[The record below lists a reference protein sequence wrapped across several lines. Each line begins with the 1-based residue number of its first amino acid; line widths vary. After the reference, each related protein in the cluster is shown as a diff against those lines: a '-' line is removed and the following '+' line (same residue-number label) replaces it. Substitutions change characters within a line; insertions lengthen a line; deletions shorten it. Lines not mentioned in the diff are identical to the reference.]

1 MDSPEQQ
8 EVLARINASLSS
20 TVLRDI
26 VLAGASTLG
35 LSLGGYEALSE
46 AARAAVMRDAL
57 ANRPAVGGYPDVAAF
72 NRAFE
77 SIVVGEAALFRA
89 VAVANDPGAAS
100 SALIDEVEGVV
111 LTLKGLSGTGV
122 GSLAGQP
129 VSSLVIYGEALISL
143 YAGFDHPGQQ
153 AFVTFLASLRPA
165 SGYASFGQVMTV
177 VQANVYTAYTL
188 GKQADTAGKAALT
201 NVNAATSPE
210 AFDLALR
217 DSAEALAID
226 LSGLNQLDAT
236 GQAAVIGALWAQRPA
251 GGFATVSA
259 LNTPFESAVRTALD
273 SLVVVPPPPPQEP
286 VVQLPEPLSPSEPPP
301 SAPVGGEVAS
311 RKGVALTGVELSA
324 SVTTDASLRLEWVG
338 ERVAED
344 GGRVIEFALVANVGA
359 EPADAVQFQ
368 IAAVGQTVRVAAFSP
383 APALAGWL
391 QVQSIDDGVL
401 RYAAATYDTEFA
413 GAQRLGTLSLR
424 VDAAHDGALGV
435 SVDGYSL
442 GAEAARSLFLQY
454 EEAVTLAGAYQLVGL
469 EGGLIDLGL
478 TASAANLPRGTITAQ
493 DALEALR
500 LAVRLPSD
508 YANPFGYIAAD
519 FNQDGR
525 VTSQDALEILK
536 AAVRLPD
543 AIQPKW
549 VFLSDDADLSAIS
562 SRNTGY
568 KSGLT
573 LDSFAAS
580 ASHNFTA
587 VLLGDVNDSL
597 VFV

>member
-1 MDSPEQQ
+1 MQ
-8 EVLARINASLSS
+8 
-20 TVLRDI
+20 
-26 VLAGASTLG
+26 
-35 LSLGGYEALSE
+35 
-46 AARAAVMRDAL
+46 
-57 ANRPAVGGYPDVAAF
+57 
-72 NRAFE
+72 
-77 SIVVGEAALFRA
+77 
-89 VAVANDPGAAS
+89 
-100 SALIDEVEGVV
+100 
-111 LTLKGLSGTGV
+111 
-122 GSLAGQP
+122 
-129 VSSLVIYGEALISL
+129 
-143 YAGFDHPGQQ
+143 
-153 AFVTFLASLRPA
+153 
-165 SGYASFGQVMTV
+165 
-177 VQANVYTAYTL
+177 
-188 GKQADTAGKAALT
+188 
-201 NVNAATSPE
+201 
-210 AFDLALR
+210 
-217 DSAEALAID
+217 
-226 LSGLNQLDAT
+226 
-236 GQAAVIGALWAQRPA
+236 
-251 GGFATVSA
+251 
-259 LNTPFESAVRTALD
+259 TALD

-442 GAEAARSLFLQY
+442 GANAARSLFLQY
-454 EEAVTLAGAYQLVGL
+454 DEAVTLSGAYQLTGL
-469 EGGLIDLGL
+469 EGALIDLSL
-478 TASAANLPRGTITAQ
+478 TASAANLPRGAITAQ

-536 AAVRLPD
+536 AAVRMPD

-573 LDSFAAS
+573 LDSLSAS

>member
-8 EVLARINASLSS
+8 EVLARINASLAA
-20 TVLRDI
+20 TALRDV

-35 LSLGGYEALSE
+35 LALDGYEALNE

-57 ANRPAVGGYPDVAAF
+57 ANRPAVGGYADVSAF
-72 NRAFE
+72 NGAFDA
-77 SIVVGEAALFRA
+77 IVVGEAALFRA

-100 SALIDEVEGVV
+100 SALIDEVKAVV

-122 GSLAGQP
+122 GALAGQQ

-217 DSAEALAID
+217 DSAEALGID

-236 GQAAVIGALWAQRPA
+236 GQAAVIGALWGQRPTS
-251 GGFATVSA
+251 GFATVSA
-259 LNTPFESAVRTALD
+259 LNTPFESAVQAALD

-344 GGRVIEFALVANVGA
+344 GGRVVEFDLMANVGA

-368 IAAVGQTVRVAAFSP
+368 IAAVGQTVRVEAFTP

-401 RYAAATYDTEFA
+401 RYAAATHDAELA

-424 VDAAHDGALGV
+424 VDAAHGALGL

>member
-8 EVLARINASLSS
+8 EVLARINASVTSAA
-20 TVLRDI
+20 LRDI
-26 VLAGASTLG
+26 VLAEATVLG
-35 LSLGGYEALSE
+35 LSLDGYVTLTD

-57 ANRPAVGGYPDVAAF
+57 TNRPATTGYSDLTAF
-72 NRAFE
+72 VRAFDALV
-77 SIVVGEAALFRA
+77 IGEAALFRA
-89 VAVANDPGAAS
+89 VAVANDLGAAP
-100 SALIDEVEGVV
+100 SALIKEVEAVV
-111 LTLKGLSGTGV
+111 LALKGLSGAGV
-122 GSLAGQP
+122 STLSGQQ
-129 VSSLVIYGEALISL
+129 VSSLVSYGDALISI
-143 YAGFDHPGQQ
+143 YEGFDHPGQQ
-153 AFVTFLASLRPA
+153 AFVTFLMALRPT
-165 SGYASFGQVMTV
+165 SGYTSFGQVMTV
-177 VQANVYTAYTL
+177 VQANAYTAYSG
-188 GKQADTAGKAALT
+188 GKQADLVGKTTLAG
-201 NVNAATSPE
+201 VNAATSPE

-236 GQAAVIGALWAQRPA
+236 GQAAVIGALWGQRPSS
-251 GGFATVSA
+251 GFATVSA
-259 LNTPFESAVRTALD
+259 LNTPFESAVQAALD

-301 SAPVGGEVAS
+301 SAPVEGEVAS
-311 RKGVALTGVELSA
+311 RKGGALTGVGLSA

-338 ERVAED
+338 DRVAED
-344 GGRVIEFALVANVGA
+344 GGRVVEFDLVANVGA

-368 IAAVGQTVRVAAFSP
+368 IAAVGQTVRVEAFTP

-401 RYAAATYDTEFA
+401 RYAAATHDAEFA
-413 GAQRLGTLSLR
+413 GAQRLGILSLR
-424 VDAAHDGALGV
+424 VDAAHEGALGL

-454 EEAVTLAGAYQLVGL
+454 EDAVTLAGAYQLVGL

-508 YANPFGYIAAD
+508 YANPLGYIAAD

-543 AIQPKW
+543 AIQPQW
-549 VFLSDDADLSAIS
+549 VFLSDDADLSTIS